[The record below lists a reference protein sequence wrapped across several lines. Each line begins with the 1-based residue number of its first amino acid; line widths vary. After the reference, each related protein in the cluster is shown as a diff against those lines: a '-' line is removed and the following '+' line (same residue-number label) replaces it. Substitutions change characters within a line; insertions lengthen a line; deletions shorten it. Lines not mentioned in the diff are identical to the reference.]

1 MKKRMLAILTAG
13 AVCMAMPLTAFAEE
27 TTQELTATLTA
38 DPAYTVTIPGT
49 VSMGNDGA
57 VVDVTAEDV
66 ENLLEGQ
73 KISVT
78 IAGTQAYRNQMVL
91 ECNAADSPTG
101 MNTSIRYQ
109 IIPESG
115 EVIETTGDKDQA
127 NGKEVAAFT
136 GSETKQY
143 TIMPVIAGRYEYN
156 VAYTGNI
163 TFGIGLADL

>member
-38 DPAYTVTIPGT
+38 APAYTVTIPGT

-66 ENLLEGQ
+66 ENLPEGQ

-143 TIMPVIAGRYEYN
+143 MIMPVIAGRYEYN
-156 VAYTGNI
+156 LSLI
-163 TFGIGLADL
+163 HI

>member
-1 MKKRMLAILTAG
+1 MKRKMLAVLTAG
-13 AVCMAMPLTAFAEE
+13 AMCMAMPFTAFAEE

-38 DPAYTVTIPGT
+38 DPTYTVTIPGT

-57 VVDVTAEDV
+57 VVDVSAESV
-66 ENLLEGQ
+66 ENLPEGQ

-78 IAGTQAYRNQMVL
+78 IAGTQAYRNQMLL
-91 ECNAADSPTG
+91 ECSAADSPTG

-115 EVIETTGDKDQA
+115 EIIETTGGKDQA

-136 GSETKQY
+136 GNETKQY
-143 TIMPVIAGRYEYN
+143 TIIPVINGRYEYN
-156 VAYTGNI
+156 VDYTGSI
-163 TFGIGLADL
+163 TFGIGLAEI

>member
-66 ENLLEGQ
+66 ENLPEGQ

-143 TIMPVIAGRYEYN
+143 TIMPVIAGRYKYN